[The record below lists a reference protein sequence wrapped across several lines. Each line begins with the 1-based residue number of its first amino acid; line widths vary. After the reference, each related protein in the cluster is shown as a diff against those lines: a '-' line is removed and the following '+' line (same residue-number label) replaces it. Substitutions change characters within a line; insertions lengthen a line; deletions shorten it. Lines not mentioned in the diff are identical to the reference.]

1 MSTAQTDSE
10 SAHGLFTE
18 AELKCLLAINEHPGI
33 QGAVLGHEFLNIRT
47 EKKSG
52 SVQQGLGMVANRV
65 ANRLCR
71 KKVCYLDSLKRM
83 AGEKT
88 RYGYFLTEKGR
99 QIIRELEEGA

>member
-1 MSTAQTDSE
+1 MSTAQNGSK
-10 SAHGLFTE
+10 SAHGLSA
-18 AELKCLLAINEHPGI
+18 AEIRCLVAVYKNPGI
-33 QGAVLGHEFLNIRT
+33 QGAALGHKFLNIRT
-47 EKKSG
+47 ENEFG
-52 SVQQGLGMVANRV
+52 PVQQGIGMVPNRV

-71 KKVCYLDSLKRM
+71 KKVCHLDSLKRM